1 MTMKIAKEI
10 EQKLTT
16 AAITLSKSIENHLD
30 GIIAEIGFDFGLDK
44 HGQVWMFEANSKP
57 GRSIFSHPKL
67 KEFELL
73 TRKLSLDYAI
83 YLAEQSI
90 TQSIGVSK

>member
-1 MTMKIAKEI
+1 MI
-10 EQKLTT
+10 
-16 AAITLSKSIENHLD
+16 LSDSIEKNLD

-44 HGQVWMFEANSKP
+44 KGQVWMFEANSKP

-67 KEFELL
+67 KDFELL

-83 YLAEQSI
+83 YLTEQTITKSI
-90 TQSIGVSK
+90 SVPQ